1 MSYNFLSDKPKGI
14 DSFQSQA
21 HTKIATAITE
31 VIKEDKIKL
40 IGLEGEWGSGKSN
53 IIKLIEK
60 NLGKSEYIFYTYD
73 AWGHQE
79 DLQRRSFLENL
90 TEVMKINFDNEEWS
104 NKLNSLLATTTKT
117 EQKEIPRFSKIA
129 IFISVILYLNFKIKL
144 SDISKIDGFL
154 NKLCHELF
162 QNNILALIGIVVIF
176 FIYLFK
182 VLKKKEKISFEDLL
196 YIYKGKTLN
205 TDYETIV
212 STKEPTVRKFKE
224 WVEDVSKTLEEKN
237 KKMIIVYDNIDRL
250 HSSKVKEVWS
260 SIHTF
265 FSECEYKNI
274 TVIIPFSE
282 KHILKALGNMK
293 EIKEDFKEGIIEK
306 TFSVVYRVT
315 PPVLTDWKGYFDEN
329 LKENF
334 PDIENNEK
342 NIIRTLYD
350 KEIKNITPR
359 GVKSFINEL
368 KVLSSVYTNIE
379 LIYIALF
386 LLIKENIQ
394 GNFPDYFF
402 KDEFSKYK
410 RILGNEIDKKVLAL
424 YFGVNENEA
433 IQVLLERPMLKAL
446 EEGDYSTIDNMSK
459 INGFDEIL
467 ERIIVNLS
475 GDGEID
481 KNYKN
486 ILNALV
492 NRESNL
498 NILKLIFESFM
509 RKEKYFSFE
518 NYHKILLEK
527 YPQKEKEI
535 IEKLFEIDFYNEDD
549 KESDIKSLCNQL
561 KELEKYLKNMNFED
575 FIKIRKYKPVIFF
588 QLLEEFKQDYKK
600 YGIDFIPEELEKYL
614 IGNLRSF
621 KEKDMESL
629 SILMSKFDFPELKK
643 ELILRV
649 QKDEENAVSKNEYKI
664 FTDFLIKEK
673 KDLSE
678 LEQDF
683 NMESLYNKVKNF
695 ENNNSN
701 TGEEKIYVLS
711 LMIAITS
718 LNSSKINYLSSYILD
733 SISEEEI
740 NKIEKILVN
749 YLEIDKLF
757 IMLSSHY
764 SNRNLTKNIVK
775 IILENKNIKYLD
787 LENLIKNY
795 NRIKV
800 LISGKDKKE
809 FFGLI
814 DRFYNNNLN
823 LDYKTIPTD
832 SNLINLIIDSNEY
845 NLFFVKYL
853 KNLCIEYFNNEE
865 KLRLFI
871 HRMF

>member
-1 MSYNFLSDKPKGI
+1 M
-14 DSFQSQA
+14 
-21 HTKIATAITE
+21 
-31 VIKEDKIKL
+31 
-40 IGLEGEWGSGKSN
+40 
-53 IIKLIEK
+53 
-60 NLGKSEYIFYTYD
+60 
-73 AWGHQE
+73 
-79 DLQRRSFLENL
+79 
-90 TEVMKINFDNEEWS
+90 
-104 NKLNSLLATTTKT
+104 
-117 EQKEIPRFSKIA
+117 
-129 IFISVILYLNFKIKL
+129 
-144 SDISKIDGFL
+144 
-154 NKLCHELF
+154 
-162 QNNILALIGIVVIF
+162 
-176 FIYLFK
+176 
-182 VLKKKEKISFEDLL
+182 

-865 KLRLFI
+865 NSDYLYTECSNQNYTLLNILDTIIDNPNIQLNNSIVNSFKKVLIGVVGGNIPLIEKNKNILKKIEEKLTKGQLESLINIDIKDKILENNYLEYEKCKFFYEIFIKTKFFYFDEMDKDNPSKREKYNRLIKTIIKPYITYEECHTFI
-871 HRMF
+871 INCKEFIKGLKILKDYNGEFINELEQNQKYKEILTEIRGE